1 MEGELCPEK
10 GHDRLEFGIGSN
22 LRRSIQPDCRAATHA
37 GRLGFLFS
45 LIVNCHNKRFACF
58 FLSRKCGRRRSID
71 WHVFTIYFDYS
82 SIGPCFWSRGSY
94 SFEFIQLAAPFF
106 KVYIF
111 FFSHRNWREET
122 PSLLEQSKF
131 LIWHCL
137 GPWLFWEQK
146 KKRKK
151 KNHIHISVP
160 IQKNLWLPKRK
171 WPQNKNSDRP
181 IRVGLLSL
189 LSVRFISIVRNLED
203 RHKVFDVI
211 LIYFPCFREPMCSI
225 KLYEGVKSKSSRS
238 SWYRFGFGAYG
249 RSRSVSWTVID
260 HVAAVIMGDLPGN

>member
-1 MEGELCPEK
+1 MRPSPVDWLTRFHDLFWLFFYWPLLLISWKLQLWIHPTGCPI
-10 GHDRLEFGIGSN
+10 F
-22 LRRSIQPDCRAATHA
+22 Q
-37 GRLGFLFS
+37 S
-45 LIVNCHNKRFACF
+45 LH
-58 FLSRKCGRRRSID
+58 L
-71 WHVFTIYFDYS
+71 
-82 SIGPCFWSRGSY
+82 
-94 SFEFIQLAAPFF
+94 
-106 KVYIF
+106 F
-111 FFSHRNWREET
+111 FFPQKLKRRDTIASRAIQVFNLTLPW
-122 PSLLEQSKF
+122 PLVV
-131 LIWHCL
+131 L
-137 GPWLFWEQK
+137 GTE